1 MNYARAT
8 YDSIAGKI
16 ESCWRI
22 DCGEFELDVT
32 IPANTTATI
41 YMPARDAES
50 VLESG
55 WPASASEDVRLVGM
69 QDSSAVFQVGSGQ
82 YRFVSKVPTP

>member
-1 MNYARAT
+1 MTYAGAA

-41 YMPARDAES
+41 YIPASDAES

-55 WPASASEDVRLVGM
+55 WPASTAEGVRPVGM
-69 QDSSAVFQVGSGQ
+69 QDETAVFQVGSGQ
-82 YRFVSKVPTP
+82 YRFVSKYPY